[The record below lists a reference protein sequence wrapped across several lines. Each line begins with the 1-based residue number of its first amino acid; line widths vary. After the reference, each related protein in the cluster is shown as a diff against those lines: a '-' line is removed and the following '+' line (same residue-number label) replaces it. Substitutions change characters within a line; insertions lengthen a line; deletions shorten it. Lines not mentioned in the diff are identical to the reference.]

1 MRIQQKPI
9 QEYISNHF
17 NEIEPIEIGPSKTN
31 NKVIKSD
38 YTGDLFFIHKYNDTF
53 KYYCKDNT
61 ITITRTDFNDGW
73 GQDLI
78 AYKKNWCFM
87 RADDNINFPS
97 INYVKTIMPIRY
109 LPYSNDISSTK
120 LRDYKNNKVGL
131 MNYLLQ
137 KVVNILNENNIPYY
151 LDCGTLLGLL
161 RENRIMQKD
170 TDVDVT
176 IHLSYWNKL
185 ISIDFKKYNLE
196 ITRVLKGFPDEE
208 DSNMISVKTEYNEL
222 YCDIYANPAFP
233 KLDNKVLN
241 GYNYKIP
248 LNSDLYLTQL
258 YGNWKIP
265 SDEHASTLY
274 HRGKGLVNSEYFKYW
289 DKKFKIF
296 KCKM

>member
-1 MRIQQKPI
+1 
-9 QEYISNHF
+9 
-17 NEIEPIEIGPSKTN
+17 
-31 NKVIKSD
+31 
-38 YTGDLFFIHKYNDTF
+38 
-53 KYYCKDNT
+53 
-61 ITITRTDFNDGW
+61 
-73 GQDLI
+73 
-78 AYKKNWCFM
+78 M

-161 RENRIMQKD
+161 RENRIMEKD

-196 ITRVLKGFPDEE
+196 VTRVLKGFPDEE

-296 KCKM
+296 KCKMFKYLNVKYN